1 MPRGNK
7 DIKIAGEGH
16 RWKKGESGNPR
27 GRPPR
32 EACIT
37 SLLVELL
44 DKNAEGLSD
53 EMLKKIGLKA
63 GDKRTWRQLV
73 AKAILCGAAMGKP
86 GLVQELLDRL
96 EGKVAQTT
104 ELAGIR
110 GQPLEVEI
118 DAKGKL
124 ISAINRLSA
133 RMGEAGSTGE
143 ADPTG
148 S

>member
-1 MPRGNK
+1 MPSGNK
-7 DIKIAGEGH
+7 DIKTAGEKH

-44 DKNAEGLSD
+44 DKNAEGLSP
-53 EMLKKIGLKA
+53 EMRKKLGLKA
-63 GDKRTWRQLV
+63 GDKKTWRQLV

-86 GLVQELLDRL
+86 QLVQELLDRL
-96 EGKVAQTT
+96 EGKVLQTA
-104 ELAGIR
+104 EIAGVR
-110 GQPLEVEI
+110 GQPLQVEI

-124 ISAINRLSA
+124 ISAINRLAA
-133 RMGEAGSTGE
+133 RMGEAGSDRE
-143 ADPTG
+143 ADPKG